1 VKDLPWLWLA
11 LGLIVFAALVG
22 PVLALLVGGAYVG
35 LVWLLD
41 KVTRRK

>member
-1 VKDLPWLWLA
+1 MKDLPWLWLA

-22 PVLALLVGGAYVG
+22 PVLALLGAGYVG

-41 KVTRRK
+41 ELTRRK